1 MTINQLSYLIT
12 IAETGSLNKAAELL
26 YISQP
31 SLSGAVQEL
40 EKELGIKCGEGTEE
54 GMFSIDSCRC
64 VGACGLAPVMMINE
78 DVHGKLTPEMVKG
91 ILDGYKKEAQ
101 A

>member
-40 EKELGIKCGEGTEE
+40 ERSWESLYSGALAEG
-54 GMFSIDSCRC
+54 SR
-64 VGACGLAPVMMINE
+64 
-78 DVHGKLTPEMVKG
+78 
-91 ILDGYKKEAQ
+91 
-101 A
+101 

>member
-40 EKELGIKCGEGTEE
+40 EKELGIIIFRRTGRAAVWPVRGNFRKVREKRKAEKEVRRFDPALFLCRKGLCG
-54 GMFSIDSCRC
+54 D
-64 VGACGLAPVMMINE
+64 
-78 DVHGKLTPEMVKG
+78 GKG
-91 ILDGYKKEAQ
+91 F
-101 A
+101 